1 MTDDLQKKIAR
12 RLKTHRENVQLSQLE
27 IANLAGV
34 SSNYYARLERG
45 ESMPSAGIIV
55 KLAKALKVSSTDIL
69 GN

>member
-45 ESMPSAGIIV
+45 KSIHYAGTMV
-55 KLAKALKVSSTDIL
+55 KLATAFEVSSTDIL
-69 GN
+69 SN

>member
-1 MTDDLQKKIAR
+1 MTNDLQKKIAR
-12 RLKTHRENVQLSQLE
+12 RLKTHRENIQLSQLE

-45 ESMPSAGIIV
+45 ESMPSAETIV

>member
-45 ESMPSAGIIV
+45 ESMPSAATIV